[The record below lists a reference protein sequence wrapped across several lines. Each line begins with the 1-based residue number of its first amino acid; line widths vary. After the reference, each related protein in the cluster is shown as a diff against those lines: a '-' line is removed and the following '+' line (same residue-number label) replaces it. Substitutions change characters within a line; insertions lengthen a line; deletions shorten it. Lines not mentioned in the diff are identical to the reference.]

1 MRPVQILAGVLA
13 ACLVGSQLA
22 ACSSSSI
29 SEALPDQRLVYKKQ
43 REAAENLE
51 IPPDLAGS
59 NFDDAMDIPDSGG
72 MGSATFS
79 QYAGSRE
86 RRQQLASSN
95 EVLPEVSDVQLER
108 SGDDRWLQVKG
119 VPAQVWPKAMA
130 FWREQGILLVEQN
143 PAVGVMKTD
152 WLDNRAEIRKDFLT
166 KMLSKVMES
175 AYSTSTRDQ
184 YTLRIDAGS
193 AKGTTEIHLTHR
205 GMAERMVSDS
215 LGSGSRTIWEP
226 SGTDHEKEAEMLRH
240 LMVYLGASTK
250 AAAASVATST
260 PPSQGQ
266 APLARLATEGGM
278 QVLVI
283 PQEYRRAWTLTGSAL
298 DRAGFA
304 VKDRDQSQGI
314 YYVRYAGKDA
324 AGTDME
330 DGEKPGLMSRM
341 AFWRKKKDLDTVQQY
356 QIKVS
361 GNDSESR
368 VSVLD
373 AKGKPDQSASG
384 QRILALMREQMR

>member
-1 MRPVQILAGVLA
+1 MRPVPIFVGVLA
-13 ACLVGSQLA
+13 ALLLGSQLV
-22 ACSSSSI
+22 ACSSSRI
-29 SEALPDQRLVYKKQ
+29 SDALPDQRLVYKKQ

-59 NFDDAMDIPDSGG
+59 NFDDAMDIPDAGG
-72 MGSATFS
+72 VGTATFS
-79 QYAGSRE
+79 QYSGSRE
-86 RRQQLASSN
+86 RRQQIASSGDI
-95 EVLPEVSDVQLER
+95 LPAVADVQLER
-108 SGDDRWLQVKG
+108 TGDERWLQVKG
-119 VPAQVWPKAMA
+119 LPAQVWPKTIA

-143 PAVGVMKTD
+143 PSVGVMKTD

-184 YTLRIDAGS
+184 YTLRIDEGTT
-193 AKGTTEIHLTHR
+193 KGTTEIHLTHR
-205 GMAERMVSDS
+205 GMAERMVTDS
-215 LGSGSRTIWEP
+215 LGAGGRVVWEP
-226 SGTDHEKEAEMLRH
+226 SGTDHEKEAEMLRR

-250 AAAASVATST
+250 AAAASVATSSASS
-260 PPSQGQ
+260 PSQ
-266 APLARLATEGGM
+266 APLARLATEGGAE
-278 QVLVI
+278 VLVV

-324 AGTDME
+324 AGADVE
-330 DGEKPGLMSRM
+330 GDKKPGFMSRM
-341 AFWRKKKDLDTVQQY
+341 AFWRKKDLDTVKQY

-361 GNDSESR
+361 GNATESR

-373 AKGKPDQSASG
+373 ANGKPDQSESG
-384 QRILALMREQMR
+384 RRILVLMREQMR